1 MALYIQLLNSR
12 VWFQVERK
20 AIVNYEWFTTK
31 EGNSLWTLWK
41 KNCLIKKRNSLKLI
55 DILGVMSWL
64 QVFLKNQFIEWI
76 WWIGSY
82 FLCSGRSFIRPG
94 YENLEHWQVNKKTI
108 QKEQPP
114 KKKKRKNNLP
124 SQNPKSLYYF
134 LAYIYLS
141 TVPPPFFFFRYLNCK

>member
-1 MALYIQLLNSR
+1 MALYVLLLNSR

-55 DILGVMSWL
+55 NILGVMSWL

-94 YENLEHWQVNKKTI
+94 YENLEHWQVSKKNNP
-108 QKEQPP
+108 QR
-114 KKKKRKNNLP
+114 KKKKEITFPPKIL
-124 SQNPKSLYYF
+124 NPFTF

-141 TVPPPFFFFRYLNCK
+141 TVPPPPFFFF